1 MLIHVH
7 VHCNYVIV
15 CNKYATG
22 THTCIYN
29 HVYTVLIFSVQ
40 SQDQS
45 AAFSQER
52 DGWKRDRD
60 GLLAE
65 IQRLKSFPAPQYTQS
80 PTNLALRQNE
90 TTPIRHTPSQSPDA
104 ENLDFDMAKV
114 HACSYRLLVQYVCI
128 GENQPVPKKHLTNNA
143 TITYIL

>member
-1 MLIHVH
+1 MSL
-7 VHCNYVIV
+7 
-15 CNKYATG
+15 YATG

-29 HVYTVLIFSVQ
+29 HVYTALIFLVQ

-114 HACSYRLLVQYVCI
+114 HACSYRFTCAICMYWGKPAC
-128 GENQPVPKKHLTNNA
+128 T
-143 TITYIL
+143 

>member
-1 MLIHVH
+1 MHCTFTYGINFIH
-7 VHCNYVIV
+7 
-15 CNKYATG
+15 
-22 THTCIYN
+22 
-29 HVYTVLIFSVQ
+29 SPVQ

-80 PTNLALRQNE
+80 PTNLPLRQNE
-90 TTPIRHTPSQSPDA
+90 ATPIRPTPSQSPDA
-104 ENLDFDMAKV
+104 ENLEFDMAKV
-114 HACSYRLLVQYVCI
+114 HVHVHVCVSCTILVSTMI
-128 GENQPVPKKHLTNNA
+128 M
-143 TITYIL
+143 